1 MTLHPMVESADAL
14 VDVRRYDEAAA
25 LLGRRLAEEPD
36 DVRAWTKLARCRL
49 AAKDPEQALD
59 AIGEALRRAPEDIN
73 ALYMHAQ
80 VLRRANHLDLAE
92 RWQRAEASLRAALRV
107 DPQNSAVHASLAQFV
122 LFYPN
127 RRAEAL
133 ELAREAVRLDPEE
146 VRAYQALWMTAA
158 GASDT
163 ETYNWALRQVLRL
176 EPTNGQA
183 LMLVSGQEAGQPG
196 VTAGRAA
203 EIFADA
209 LAVHPDSPGLR
220 QDLDRAT
227 YRLLRGVRWLALL
240 CLAAAGA
247 MIDLFPSQGEEIREL
262 PVPLGN
268 RLWVLTIMAAIWG
281 FGAWRR
287 YRRLRAGVRLS
298 VRSLVRRGRWARIV
312 LAQAAWTQLCA
323 LLITLPPW
331 TARTVPQVLFWAGL
345 LVPLS
350 TLWFD
355 RRKRG

>member
-1 MTLHPMVESADAL
+1 MVERADAL
-14 VDVRRYDEAAA
+14 VDLGRYDEAAA

-49 AAKDPEQALD
+49 AANDPEQALD
-59 AIGEALRRAPEDIN
+59 AIDEALRRAPDDIN
-73 ALYMHAQ
+73 ALYMHAR
-80 VLRRANHLDLAE
+80 VLRRATHLGQPE
-92 RWQRAEASLRAALRV
+92 RWQKAEASLRAALRV
-107 DPQNSAVHASLAQFV
+107 DPQNSAVHAALGEFV
-122 LFYPN
+122 LFYPQ

-133 ELAREAVRLDPEE
+133 ELAREAVRLDPED
-146 VRAYQALWMTAA
+146 VRAYEALWLTAA
-158 GASDT
+158 AAKDT

-176 EPTNGQA
+176 EPTNGRA
-183 LMLVSGQEAGQPG
+183 LMLVSGQEAAQPG

-220 QDLDRAT
+220 RDLDRAT
-227 YRLLRGVRWLALL
+227 YRMLRGVRWLALL

-247 MIDLFPSQGEEIREL
+247 MVDLFPSDGEAVREL

-268 RLWVLTIMAAIWG
+268 RLWVLTVMAVIWG

-287 YRRLRAGVRLS
+287 YRRLRAGVRLN
-298 VRSLVRRGRWARIV
+298 VRSLVRRGRWARVV
-312 LAQAAWTQLCA
+312 LAQAAWTMLCA

-331 TARTVPQVLFWAGL
+331 TAHTVPQALFWAGL

-355 RRKRG
+355 RRKLR